1 MHMMLRMVHFATLQ
15 STKSTKTNMGK
26 KLDNQPFAT
35 INYIYGGACEIQV
48 YPDPFSEM
56 VRLPFRF
63 LVLQTSKTSSW
74 GHKIIQ
80 NPQESYQESGWSV
93 PRILVSNRI
102 WNFSWFW
109 GDHPIWWRAFNW
121 DEAACCGLYGSQPEL
136 WRKAGIVPVVK
147 QIDTLAAEYPA
158 ETNYLRLGQLKM
170 KCDIRVY
177 VYRWQQ
183 YFEAL
188 RMYL

>member
-1 MHMMLRMVHFATLQ
+1 
-15 STKSTKTNMGK
+15 MGK

-102 WNFSWFW
+102 WNFREIIRFDEELSIGMKPLAVAYTAPNQNFEER
-109 GDHPIWWRAFNW
+109 RA
-121 DEAACCGLYGSQPEL
+121 
-136 WRKAGIVPVVK
+136 
-147 QIDTLAAEYPA
+147 
-158 ETNYLRLGQLKM
+158 
-170 KCDIRVY
+170 
-177 VYRWQQ
+177 
-183 YFEAL
+183 
-188 RMYL
+188 